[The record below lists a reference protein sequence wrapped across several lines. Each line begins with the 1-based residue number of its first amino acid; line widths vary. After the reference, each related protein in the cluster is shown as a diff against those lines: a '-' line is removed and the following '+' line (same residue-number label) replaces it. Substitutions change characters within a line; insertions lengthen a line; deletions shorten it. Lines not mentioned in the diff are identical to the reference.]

1 VLIGVA
7 RKNAIM
13 MIDFALEAGRKEG
26 KKPEEVIYQGGLI
39 CLSVGGATHFF
50 VLPSCR

>member
-1 VLIGVA
+1 VLIWID

-13 MIDFALEAGRKEG
+13 IIDFALGAERKEG
-26 KKPEEVIYQGGLI
+26 KKPEEAIYQGAVI
-39 CLSVGGATHFF
+39 CLSVWGEAQFL